1 MKDRR
6 ITTRFMALVLS
17 VILAATTTFGG
28 MTAYADNEENN
39 FVQQDGEK
47 ERDITSKDPSE
58 GITATASNA
67 ERDQA
72 DAGLD
77 DLVSDDMTE
86 EELCQLAGELTEEE
100 LYELSDEGKLTGKVI
115 NGIGDIE
122 SEESIDVDQY
132 IDFTCIVDDEDDQT
146 HTDLKGYIMDELGVT
161 SLEPGLLENTAPEM
175 FEYKGYNH
183 LYHRAVVKNT
193 PVYYAGI
200 LDVGGEDYV
209 YYTTSQENTD
219 RTVYSV
225 LKDGEQI
232 DIMYVH
238 KNAYKIGY
246 VLEDQSTDAGTDTT
260 LTEDDVFGEDRTEAV
275 EDDGSYLV
283 HVKIPRGYTATVE
296 VADEDGD
303 PVTTKGSDE
312 DLGRMMVY
320 NRNGNNLIPAKDSPK
335 SMILSGTYQIDHVTR
350 DQTVTVH
357 YEKISTFK
365 FNAGLWSGT
374 VYANNRLSSSNLTGD
389 ITDHTYTWK
398 FTGITFKGIT
408 WEMDQLNFNG
418 EAVEVPMVKMGESD
432 TITNTTVLST
442 GTVVTIS
449 VKSNGGRNGSN
460 AARDYTVEIS
470 NCYEDI
476 TVSGG
481 NMVSHTHVEIAVR
494 RLSGVTAQF
503 WSANDNVWADLRQD
517 GLIGR
522 KNPNNNKIRFTV
534 KTGYGKPVV
543 RLLSKDAKITLQEN
557 DNNSN
562 YIQYIYYPGEGE
574 VAVVQTYDAW
584 TPSYDN
590 NYYLKTTD
598 QLVKYMNASAP
609 QGVLLLEI
617 KGTPTKVGVAYLSG
631 GDQKDENGKML
642 SPASG
647 NIINMPGFDGGR
659 EKGYNIEN
667 NEHVP
672 ISSLIP
678 KDLSGNFE
686 FDHWQILTVGP
697 DGTPGEP
704 KAGAA
709 YTTGQSTHL
718 TADSFDRLSDCYYW
732 DENRDRMVFTMQ
744 AVWKSENVEVP
755 INYDV
760 YCYLDGQQIYTET
773 HTANKGAAVLVD
785 AWKSGTKTF
794 SDAVNRVLTGTN
806 NSGKDYTHNGT
817 CRYLI
822 DEEKSVMKI
831 DDLQP
836 DNNIL
841 YVYFVTADTQ
851 WKIQKQWVFSTL
863 KNQTKAP
870 VDSIKVQLQRKTAD
884 GSDWENVDD
893 SDGGVITLDQ
903 AYNWEAETGRLPLYQ
918 NNDLTRP
925 YTYRILEMDENGKT
939 VEEGKLAEFGSDTG
953 SSGAERTFLAD
964 YQKQGDTW
972 TILNA
977 ETPAGALK
985 VSNTVAGAQGDQNAG
1000 WEFTVEQIA
1009 GTGDQLLTGSF
1020 GGMDF
1025 NHGLARFTLKHGE
1038 SIIGAGLPAGSKFKV
1053 IEEKANSDGY
1063 VSECNGT
1070 ALATEGRMFTI
1081 EADRTVTAAFYNKK
1095 DLSKAAVF
1103 LKAVKYVNGD
1113 TPSNDQ
1119 KYTFYLKDDNGR
1131 LIQTVQNVNEQINFN
1146 KLEFSQTGTYIYY
1159 LMEADEGD
1167 PNVQYSQLI
1176 YEADVTVKEIE
1187 KGGVYQ
1193 LAAEVVYKNTGS
1205 DEEKEVPEFRNQVS
1219 EAAYTWVSVMKQ
1231 WKDDNYIHRPENV
1244 RVQLYKDHQPYGD
1257 TKILSSEDDW
1267 TYTWTGLDR
1276 NADWTVDEAD
1286 VPEGYDAS
1294 VTHSGNNWVITN
1306 TGKASEDNGNNKDN
1320 GNHENGSDNETPNK
1334 NHGGGNTGHSSS
1346 AEIAYTFDKTDG
1358 PGQQKGTGPSSSAG
1372 KTDPAGNPGGNPAAV
1387 SPDQFTIDHSMIPG
1401 AGAKA
1406 SSETGPSENENGL
1419 PKTGDRLSSYLWPLI
1434 MEMSLGCVLVL
1445 VFKKVKKLLTH

>member
-1 MKDRR
+1 MKDRK
-6 ITTRFMALVLS
+6 ITTRLMALAVSAILVLTTVFNS
-17 VILAATTTFGG
+17 VTV
-28 MTAYADNEENN
+28 YADNGENG
-39 FVQQDGEK
+39 FVQQEK
-47 ERDITSKDPSE
+47 QEDTVSSDLSDE
-58 GITATASNA
+58 NTATSSNA
-67 ERDQA
+67 ERDQEN
-72 DAGLD
+72 AGSD
-77 DLVSDDMTE
+77 DIVSDDMTD
-86 EELCQLAGELTEEE
+86 EELSELVGELTEEE
-100 LYELSDEGKLTGKVI
+100 LYELSDEGKLTKKVI
-115 NGIGDIE
+115 NGIGDVE
-122 SEESIDVDQY
+122 PEESIDVDQY
-132 IDFTCIVDDEDDQT
+132 IDFTCIVDDEDDQI
-146 HTDLKGYIMDELGVT
+146 HTDLKDYVMNDLGVT

-175 FEYKGYNH
+175 FGYNGYNH
-183 LYHRAVVKNT
+183 LYHRAVVENT
-193 PVYYAGI
+193 PVYYVGI

-209 YYTTSQENTD
+209 YYTTSKENTD

-232 DIMYVH
+232 NLLYVH

-246 VLEDQSTDAGTDTT
+246 VLEDQSTDAGADTA
-260 LTEDDVFGEDRTEAV
+260 LTEDDVFGDDRTEAV
-275 EDDGSYLV
+275 EDGGSYLV

-296 VADEDGD
+296 VTDEDGN
-303 PVTTKGSDE
+303 PVTTNGSGK
-312 DLGRMMVY
+312 DLGKMMSY
-320 NRNGNNLIPAKDSPK
+320 NKNGNNLVLTKGSPQ
-335 SMILSGTYQIDHVTR
+335 SMVLSGIYQIDNVMQ
-350 DQTVTVH
+350 DQTVTVR
-357 YEKISTFK
+357 YKKINIFQ
-365 FNAGLWSGT
+365 FNGNLWSQT
-374 VYANNRLSSSNLTGD
+374 VYAKNRLNSQNLTGD

-398 FTGITFKGIT
+398 FTGITYGGTT

-418 EAVEVPMVKMGESD
+418 EAVEVPMVKMRESD

-481 NMVSHTHVEIAVR
+481 NMVSHSHQEIAVR

-503 WSANDNVWADLRQD
+503 WSAGDGKWPELRQD

-522 KNPNNNKIRFTV
+522 KNPNNNRIRFTV

-543 RLLSKDAKITLQEN
+543 RLLSKDAKIILQEN

-562 YIQYIYYPGEGE
+562 YFQYIYYPDEGKE
-574 VAVVQTYDAW
+574 AVAQTYDSW
-584 TPSYDN
+584 TPSYDKR
-590 NYYLKTTD
+590 YYLKTTD
-598 QLVKYMNASAP
+598 QLITYMNESAA

-617 KGTPTKVGVAYLSG
+617 EGTPTKVGVAYLPG
-631 GDQKDENGKML
+631 GDQKDENGKMI

-647 NIINMPGFDGGR
+647 NIINMPKFDEGG

-672 ISSLIP
+672 ISSMIP

-686 FDHWQILTVGP
+686 FDHWQILTVDS
-697 DGTPGEP
+697 DGKPGKP
-704 KAGAA
+704 KDGAV

-732 DENRDRMVFTMQ
+732 DKNKDRTVFTMQ

-773 HTANKGAAVLVD
+773 HTANKGATVLVD

-806 NSGKDYTHNGT
+806 NSGKDYTQNGT

-822 DEEKSVMKI
+822 DEEKSVMKL

-851 WKIQKQWVFSTL
+851 WKIQKQWVFSTST
-863 KNQTKAP
+863 NQTEAP

-884 GSDWENVDD
+884 ESVWKNVNS
-893 SDGGVITLDQ
+893 SDGGVITLHQ
-903 AYNWEAETGRLPLYQ
+903 ADGWNAETGRLPLYQ
-918 NNDLTRP
+918 NDDLTRP
-925 YTYRILEMDENGKT
+925 YTYRILEMDENDRT
-939 VEEGKLAEFGSDTG
+939 VEEGDLADFASGTG
-953 SSGAERTFLAD
+953 SSGLERKFLVN

-985 VSNTVAGAQGDQNAG
+985 ISNTVAGAQGDKNAD
-1000 WEFTVEQIA
+1000 WKFTVEQIA
-1009 GTGDQLLTGSF
+1009 GTGDQLLTGPF
-1020 GGMDF
+1020 GGMDLK
-1025 NHGLARFTLKHGE
+1025 NGLAHFTLKHGE
-1038 SIIGAGLPAGSKFKV
+1038 SIIGAGLPAGYKFKV
-1053 IEEKANSDGY
+1053 TEINANQDGY

-1070 ALATEGRMFTI
+1070 DLAEGGRTFTV
-1081 EADRTVTAAFYNKK
+1081 EANRTVVGAFYNKK
-1095 DLSKAAVF
+1095 DLSKATVF
-1103 LKAVKYVNGD
+1103 LKAVKYVNGSV
-1113 TPSNDQ
+1113 PSNDQ
-1119 KYTFYLKDDNGR
+1119 KYTFYLKDDSGH
-1131 LIQTVQNVNEQINFN
+1131 LIQTVQNEKDQINFN
-1146 KLEFSQTGTYIYY
+1146 KLEFSQAGTYTYY
-1159 LMEADEGD
+1159 LMEADGGD
-1167 PNVQYSQLI
+1167 PHVQYSQLI

-1187 KGGVYQ
+1187 KEGVYQ

-1205 DEEKEVPEFRNQVS
+1205 DEVKAVPEFHNQVTD
-1219 EAAYTWVSVMKQ
+1219 AAYAWVSVMKQ
-1231 WKDDNYIHRPENV
+1231 WKDDETIHRPESV
-1244 RVQLYKDHQPYGD
+1244 TVQLYKDQQPYGD
-1257 TKILSSEDDW
+1257 AKILSSEDNW

-1276 NADWTVDEAD
+1276 KGDWIVSEVD
-1286 VPEGYDAS
+1286 VPEGYDVS

-1306 TGKASEDNGNNKDN
+1306 TGKTVGDNGDNGNNGSSSDN
-1320 GNHENGSDNETPNK
+1320 GMTGGDHE
-1334 NHGGGNTGHSSS
+1334 GGNGGYSSGS
-1346 AEIAYTFDKTDG
+1346 GIAYTSDASDG
-1358 PGQQKGTGPSSSAG
+1358 PGQQKGTTPSSAPG
-1372 KTDPAGNPGGNPAAV
+1372 KTDPSGNSSENSTAALL
-1387 SPDQFTIDHSMIPG
+1387 PDQYTIDHSMIPG

-1406 SSETGPSENENGL
+1406 PSDSGLPANETGL
-1419 PKTGDRLSSYLWPLI
+1419 PKTGDQTNDDLWPL
-1434 MEMSLGCVLVL
+1434 MMVQSFMCMLALL
-1445 VFKKVKKLLTH
+1445 LKKKKR